1 MRTMQN
7 ILSDILSSRK
17 KKFRISRIAML
28 ISPFYRKA
36 MSMPHGGS
44 SPADSND
51 KLMHDVRKQIF
62 PDKVDWTVQSVN
74 GAHIWLNTEQS
85 GCFVSQ
91 DCKVRGQVFP

>member
-1 MRTMQN
+1 
-7 ILSDILSSRK
+7 
-17 KKFRISRIAML
+17 
-28 ISPFYRKA
+28 

-44 SPADSND
+44 SPVDSND